1 MARGADVVRSLPGP
15 VLIGVVLFT
24 GMSVRPVRAQEAGES
39 KRFEI
44 ILANGRVADGMR
56 SVRALRGDR
65 VELLWSSDRLV
76 TIHLHG
82 YDIEAVVEPG
92 SQGRMTFT
100 AHATGRFPVE
110 LHGGTGRHRTLI
122 HVEVHPR

>member
-1 MARGADVVRSLPGP
+1 
-15 VLIGVVLFT
+15 
-24 GMSVRPVRAQEAGES
+24 MSVVPIEGQETGES

-56 SVRALRGDR
+56 TVRAVQGDR

-82 YDIEAVVEPG
+82 YDIETVVEPQG
-92 SQGRMTFT
+92 QGRMTFT

-110 LHGGTGRHRTLI
+110 IHGGTGRHRTLM

>member
-1 MARGADVVRSLPGP
+1 
-15 VLIGVVLFT
+15 
-24 GMSVRPVRAQEAGES
+24 MSVIPVGGQESGEA

-44 ILANGRVADGMR
+44 ALTNGRLADGPR
-56 SVRALRGDR
+56 TVRTVRGDR

-82 YDIEAVVEPG
+82 YDIETTVEPG

-110 LHGGTGRHRTLI
+110 LHGGTGRHRTLM